1 MGDTLALFD
10 LDHTLLTGDSDTLW
24 CDFLVAR
31 GLLGPDFAERNAAL
45 AAGYRAGTVGV
56 EAFCRFYAGTLAG
69 RALADWAP
77 LLQDFLDEVLRP
89 RIPAAA
95 QALVRQHRAQGHRL
109 VLTSATNRVLAA
121 PSAGELGF
129 AELLATDLAVDG
141 AGRFTGELCGTPNM
155 REGKVAR
162 LQAWLAGQGLAPD
175 EAGQALARAWFY
187 SDSINDLPL
196 LLAVGHPVAVDPDP
210 RLAQEAG
217 QRGWPVLTLARDA
230 HAP

>member
-69 RALADWAP
+69 RAPADWAP
-77 LLQDFLDEVLRP
+77 LLQDFLGEVLRP

-95 QALVRQHRAQGHRL
+95 QALVQQHRAQGHRL
-109 VLTSATNRVLAA
+109 LLTSATNRVLAA
-121 PSAGELGF
+121 PSAAELGF
-129 AELLATDLAVDG
+129 AELLATELALDG
-141 AGRFTGELCGTPNM
+141 AGRFTGELLGTPTCAKA
-155 REGKVAR
+155 RWPGCRPGWPGRAWRRTRPSRPWPGPGSTATRSTTCRCCWPWATRWRWTRPPPGPGGRPAR
-162 LQAWLAGQGLAPD
+162 LAGADPG
-175 EAGQALARAWFY
+175 ARC
-187 SDSINDLPL
+187 
-196 LLAVGHPVAVDPDP
+196 P
-210 RLAQEAG
+210 R
-217 QRGWPVLTLARDA
+217 P
-230 HAP
+230 

>member
-24 CDFLVAR
+24 CDFLVGR

-69 RALADWAP
+69 RAPDDWTP
-77 LLQDFLDEVLRP
+77 LLQDFLAEVLHP

-95 QALVRQHRAQGHRL
+95 QALVQQHRAQGHRL
-109 VLTSATNRVLAA
+109 LLTSATNRVLAQ
-121 PSAGELGF
+121 PSAGVLGF
-129 AELLATDLAVDG
+129 AELLATELAVDE
-141 AGRFTGELCGTPNM
+141 AGRFTGELRGTPNM

-162 LQAWLAGQGLAPD
+162 LQAWLVGQGLPVQD
-175 EAGQALARAWFY
+175 VLSRAWFY

-210 RLAQEAG
+210 RLAHEAR

>member
-69 RALADWAP
+69 RAPADWAP
-77 LLQDFLDEVLRP
+77 LLQDFLAEVLRP

-95 QALVRQHRAQGHRL
+95 QALVQQHRAQGHRL
-109 VLTSATNRVLAA
+109 LLTSATNRVLAA
-121 PSAGELGF
+121 PSAAELGF
-129 AELLATDLAVDG
+129 AELLATELAVDE
-141 AGRFTGELCGTPNM
+141 AGRFTGELRGMPNM

-162 LQAWLAGQGLAPD
+162 LQAWLAGQGLAA
-175 EAGQALARAWFY
+175 EVALARAWFY

-210 RLAQEAG
+210 RLAHEAR